1 MRRELQLKIPKTEQL
16 GNFNLEMKK
25 MNRILIF
32 ALAALFL
39 ASCGGNKDNDNNTNN
54 PDTNQVQN
62 INIPQFNADSAYA
75 YVAAQVDFGPRVPG
89 STAHENC
96 AEYLISELERHGL
109 EVTVQEATVRTYD
122 GTIFNGKNIIG
133 SFDPSNTKRVM
144 LSSHWDSRP
153 YADWDPD
160 PANHRTPIPGAN
172 DGASGVGILLEI
184 ARLLVQSPPKIGID
198 IVFWDMEDYGEPHDG
213 QNSGKE
219 DTWGLGSQY
228 WSKNM
233 HKPGYN
239 ANYGIL
245 LDMVG
250 AENAVF
256 RMEGFSQQFAPSI
269 VRKVWNHAK
278 ELGYGDRFIF
288 EESNPI
294 MDDHYY
300 VNKYAN
306 IPTID
311 IIHQDNTSG
320 TGFFTYWHTLED
332 NMDKID
338 KQTLKMVGEVVLKTI
353 YSEK

>member
-1 MRRELQLKIPKTEQL
+1 
-16 GNFNLEMKK
+16 
-25 MNRILIF
+25 MNKLHFLLVIAF
-32 ALAALFL
+32 AFF
-39 ASCGGNKDNDNNTNN
+39 ASCGGSKDNDNDNN
-54 PDTNQVQN
+54 QDSLPEQTV
-62 INIPQFNADSAYA
+62 NIPEFNKDSAYE
-75 YVAAQVDFGPRVPG
+75 YVAQQLAFGPRVPE
-89 STAHENC
+89 STAHAEC
-96 AEYLISELERHGL
+96 AVYLTSELERHGL
-109 EVTVQEATVRTYD
+109 TVFVQEITVRTYD
-122 GTIFNGKNIIG
+122 GKILKGKNIIG
-133 SFDPSNTKRVM
+133 SFDSENKKRVM

-172 DGASGVGILLEI
+172 DGASGVGVLLEI
-184 ARLLVQSPPKIGID
+184 ARLITQNPPSVGID
-198 IVFWDMEDYGEPHDG
+198 IIFWDIEDYGEPHDA
-213 QNSGKE
+213 QNTGKE

-239 ANYGIL
+239 ARFGIL

-250 AENAVF
+250 AKDAVF
-256 RMEGFSQQFAPSI
+256 RMEGFSHKFAPSI
-269 VRKVWNHAK
+269 LRKVWNYAK
-278 ELGYGDRFIF
+278 ELGYAQYFIF

-311 IIHQDNTSG
+311 IIHQPYDSQ
-320 TGFFTYWHTLED
+320 TGFFPYWHTLED
-332 NMDKID
+332 NLDKID
-338 KQTLKMVGEVVLKTI
+338 PEMLKIVGEVVLKTI

>member
-1 MRRELQLKIPKTEQL
+1 
-16 GNFNLEMKK
+16 
-25 MNRILIF
+25 MNKLYFLLTILVV
-32 ALAALFL
+32 FL
-39 ASCGGNKDNDNNTNN
+39 TSCGGSKDNDADDNSDST
-54 PDTNQVQN
+54 QVQTA
-62 INIPQFNADSAYA
+62 NIPEFNKDSAYE
-75 YVAAQVDFGPRVPG
+75 YVAQQLAFGPRVPE
-89 STAHENC
+89 SKAHAEC
-96 AEYLISELERHGL
+96 ANYLISELERHGL
-109 EVTVQEATVRTYD
+109 TIFVQKIIVRTYD
-122 GTIFNGKNIIG
+122 GKILNGKNIIG
-133 SFDPSNTKRVM
+133 SLNPENSNRIM

-184 ARLLVQSPPKIGID
+184 ARLIKQTPPSVGID
-198 IVFWDMEDYGEPHDG
+198 IIFWDIEDYGEPHDA
-213 QNSGKE
+213 QNTGKE

-233 HKPGYN
+233 HKPDYS
-239 ANYGIL
+239 ARFGIL

-250 AENAVF
+250 AKDAIF

-269 VRKVWNHAK
+269 VRKVWNYAK
-278 ELGYGDRFIF
+278 ELGYAQYFIF

-300 VNKYAN
+300 INKYAN

-311 IIHQDNTSG
+311 IIHQPYDSQ
-320 TGFFTYWHTLED
+320 TGFFPYWHTLED
-332 NMDKID
+332 NLDKID
-338 KQTLKMVGEVVLKTI
+338 PEMLKIVGEVVLKTI